1 VITGLKARI
10 ARKETLYG
18 IFVMVPSPAVVEMC
32 GYNGFDYVILDAE
45 HGAAGT
51 ETLEHQLRAADASG
65 VPAIVRV
72 GNRAPDNILRVLDA
86 GACGI
91 LVPHVT
97 TAGDAEAIV
106 RAAHFPPQ
114 GIRGLATTSRAGR
127 HGLDSAADYIRS
139 AREET
144 IVVVQIED
152 RAALENVG
160 AIART
165 PDLDA
170 VFIGPADLATS
181 LGFPGQPTQPDV
193 VAAIDHVRQEVVRAR
208 KPALAN
214 FARTEADAIALAK
227 QGYQMIC
234 LSTTAIFSR
243 RLADLVTAL
252 KA

>member
-45 HGAAGT
+45 HGATGT
-51 ETLEHQLRAADASG
+51 ETLENQLRAADASG
-65 VPAIVRV
+65 IPAIVRV
-72 GNRAPDNILRVLDA
+72 GSRAPDQILRVLDA

-97 TAGDAEAIV
+97 CAEDTEAIV
-106 RAAHFPPQ
+106 RAAHFPPH

-127 HGLDSAADYIRS
+127 HGLVSAADYIRM

-144 IVVVQIED
+144 VVIVQIED
-152 RAALENVG
+152 RAALEHVG
-160 AIART
+160 AIARA

-181 LGFPGQPTQPDV
+181 LGVPGQATHPDV
-193 VAAIDHVRQEVVRAR
+193 VAAIDHVRQEVVRAQ

-214 FARTEADAIALAK
+214 FARTEADATELAK
-227 QGYQMIC
+227 QGFHMIC

-243 RLADLVTAL
+243 RLADLVAAL

>member
-10 ARKETLYG
+10 ARKETLCG

-65 VPAIVRV
+65 IPAIVRV
-72 GNRAPDNILRVLDA
+72 GNRAPDQILHALDA

-97 TAGDAEAIV
+97 NAEDTDAIV
-106 RAAHFPPQ
+106 RAAHFPPR

-127 HGLDSAADYIRS
+127 HGLMNAADYIRT
-139 AREET
+139 ANDET
-144 IVVVQIED
+144 VVIVQIED
-152 RAALENVG
+152 RPALANVA

-165 PDLDA
+165 PGLDA
-170 VFIGPADLATS
+170 VFVGPADLATS
-181 LGFPGQPTQPDV
+181 FGYPGQPGHPEV
-193 VAAIDHVRQEVVRAR
+193 VAAIDRIRHDVEGAE

-214 FARTEADAIALAK
+214 FARTESDAASLVK
-227 QGYQMIC
+227 QGFHVVC
-234 LSTTAIFSR
+234 LSTTAIFTR
-243 RLADLVTAL
+243 RLADLIASL
-252 KA
+252 KQ

>member
-65 VPAIVRV
+65 IPAIVRV

-97 TAGDAEAIV
+97 TPEDAGAIV
-106 RAAHFPPQ
+106 RAAHFPPH

-127 HGLDSAADYIRS
+127 HGLMSAADYIKA
-139 AREET
+139 ARGET
-144 IVVVQIED
+144 VVIVQIED

-160 AIART
+160 AIAAT

-181 LGFPGQPTQPDV
+181 LGFPGQPAHPEV
-193 VAAIDHVRQEVVRAR
+193 VAAIEHVRQQVALAR

-214 FARTEADAIALAK
+214 FARTEADAISLAR
-227 QGYQMIC
+227 QGYNMIC

-243 RLADLVTAL
+243 RLADLVAAL
-252 KA
+252 KP